1 MSVGIRHVWVIQLP
15 VAGVKKASVLFSR
28 KFPNVE
34 KRARLTNGGAYIPI
48 PPASHMLQLL
58 VQEISQTYNATQF
71 IPSRDRC
78 DLPIQK
84 PVHRIF
90 TEGGVLW
97 PVLAIEKNGLL
108 LCCMPLAEGSDDISD
123 NASIPVINIPS
134 IPLGFSLLET
144 LAEYLKV
151 TKHEMPNRLLE
162 LPAFINEV
170 APFGLVRDGSVDNVI
185 ARLANK
191 PCTVTKSHKVAAWR
205 SVSYKGKA
213 SLQVCVTEYINAS
226 QCAQETWQ
234 DISQVYGEV
243 TCKAEFEGAG
253 VDITLNI
260 VNQGDGLNVPLDMLT
275 VHPCVERADWQDHD
289 VANGSS
295 HSTSRRV
302 RFSPPLE
309 HFTLCNYTVK
319 RLLELPIFGV
329 YHLKL
334 DDAKAS
340 ITVQLKLND
349 QIKNNFELCELHI
362 PFYTRAQIT
371 SVDGTPTQGS
381 VSLSTSKKV
390 LVWNIGQKF
399 TSKDQQASLAASVTF
414 ANSDQGLPA
423 PSVEDAFCRGNNS
436 YAQLNFKIQDFTMSG
451 CCIDPKSIQVSPSAK
466 YKLVLNREY
475 ISVDYKIW
483 NSGGEALTTQ
493 AISEG

>member
-1 MSVGIRHVWVIQLP
+1 MSVAIRHVWIIQLP
-15 VAGVKKASVLFSR
+15 ITGVKKATILFSR
-28 KFPNVE
+28 KFPSVE
-34 KRARLTNGGAYIPI
+34 KRSKLTHGEAYIPV
-48 PPASHMLQLL
+48 PQASDMLQLL

-90 TEGGVLW
+90 TDGGVLW
-97 PVLAIEKNGLL
+97 PVVAIEKNGLL
-108 LCCMPLAEGSDDISD
+108 LCCMPLVEGTDHITD

-134 IPLGFSLLET
+134 IPLGVSLLET

-151 TKHEMPNRLLE
+151 SKLEMPNRLLE
-162 LPAFINEV
+162 LPSFINEV
-170 APFGLVRDGSVDNVI
+170 APFGLVRDGSVDNLC

-191 PCTVTKSHKVAAWR
+191 PCMVTKSHKVAAWR
-205 SVSYKGKA
+205 SAGYKGKS

-253 VDITLNI
+253 VNITLNI
-260 VNQGDGLNVPLDMLT
+260 ANQGDGLSIPLDMLT
-275 VHPCVERADWQDHD
+275 VHPCMERADWQDHD
-289 VANGSS
+289 LANATS
-295 HSTSRRV
+295 HSASRRV

-309 HFTLCNYTVK
+309 HFTLCTYTVK

-334 DDAKAS
+334 DDTKAS

-349 QIKNNFELCELHI
+349 QIKNNFEVCELHI
-362 PFYTRAQIT
+362 PFYTRDKI
-371 SVDGTPTQGS
+371 SNVDGTPTQGS
-381 VSLSTSKKV
+381 VSLSSSKKV
-390 LVWNIGQKF
+390 LIWNIGQKF
-399 TSKDQQASLAASVTF
+399 TSKDQQASLAATVTF
-414 ANSDQGLPA
+414 ASADQGLPA

-451 CCIDPKSIQVSPSAK
+451 CWIDPKSIQVSPSTK
-466 YKLVLNREY
+466 FKLQLNREY
-475 ISVDYKIW
+475 LSVDYKIW

-493 AISEG
+493 AVHEV